1 MSDMKHTLLLCLA
14 AFALAACTQD
24 ELAEQPTALPEGA
37 YPITFSAVQ
46 VAEALPQ
53 TRVTETSDGMGS
65 AWNERNPDMVIV
77 KVTGGGNDAEST
89 YTLFGNQIIA
99 STANLWWHTTET
111 SSVNAWYS
119 NLKGSNTSSD
129 MFAVTLANQTTDN
142 GLAYVLKADEV
153 KANYQT
159 GNITLIFRHQL
170 AKIRVKLDG
179 AKAGDVTSVSV
190 KSRTS
195 CTVAE
200 GNVTAGTDEGYIA
213 MRPATYNGQTYWEAN
228 VVPDVE
234 IKDFRLNGDVD
245 CQLTQTVMPQAGHV
259 HEVNIN
265 VKPKFSIVDNDGN
278 SVDAGNVNTDVT
290 ITGASDQPIT
300 ITGTCHVTLKDVSLN
315 VGSGNAIN
323 ITSGTPTIHVIGN
336 GNSVSS
342 GNNTGIAVSGGATVT
357 IEGNSTADVLT
368 ANGGNGGAGI
378 GSPLGGTT
386 AGNVSIN
393 NVTINATG
401 GSGNRYFGG
410 AGIGSSG
417 SGNCGDITITDAV
430 IHANGGAY
438 SPGIGMGYGNTS
450 QPSIGKITITNSD
463 VTAKAGSY
471 AAAIGLPYT
480 EGAVGATPDYKAGQI
495 IITTDNLETFL
506 SKLTTGGTANQTYAE
521 YAQRIGVGSHA
532 IPYPPSLLNQDGSG
546 PWEGVVIN
554 GTVYADGYE

>member
-1 MSDMKHTLLLCLA
+1 MSDMKHTLSLCLA

-24 ELAEQPTALPEGA
+24 ELAEQGAALPEGV
-37 YPITFSAVQ
+37 YPITIASVQ

-53 TRVTETSDGMGS
+53 TRITETSDGMGS
-65 AWNERNPDMVIV
+65 TWNERNPDMVIV

-159 GNITLIFRHQL
+159 GNITLTFRHQL
-170 AKIRVKLDG
+170 AKIRVKLEG
-179 AKAGDVTSVSV
+179 AKAGEVTSVSV

-200 GNVTAGTDEGYIA
+200 GNVTAGTDEGDIA
-213 MRPATYNGQTYWEAN
+213 MRQATYNGQTYWEAN

-234 IKDFRLNGDVD
+234 IKDFRLNGNVN

-278 SVDAGNVNTDVT
+278 PVDAGNINTDVT

-300 ITGTCHVTLKDVSLN
+300 ITGTCNVTLKDVSLN
-315 VGSGNAIN
+315 VGSGNAIS
-323 ITSGTPTIHVIGN
+323 ITGGTPTIHVQGTSSI
-336 GNSVSS
+336 SS
-342 GNNTGIAVSGGATVT
+342 GDGAGIYVAQSHTVT
-357 IEGNSTADVLT
+357 ITGDSRDDYLT
-368 ANGGNGGAGI
+368 VRGGNG
-378 GSPLGGTT
+378 
-386 AGNVSIN
+386 
-393 NVTINATG
+393 
-401 GSGNRYFGG
+401 
-410 AGIGSSG
+410 
-417 SGNCGDITITDAV
+417 
-430 IHANGGAY
+430 
-438 SPGIGMGYGNTS
+438 SPGIGGYIANNSNINCGN
-450 QPSIGKITITNSD
+450 IKITNVSVI
-463 VTAKAGSY
+463 AYGS
-471 AAAIGLPYT
+471 
-480 EGAVGATPDYKAGQI
+480 
-495 IITTDNLETFL
+495 TDNISNFSSGIGNACERATCGTITIENATVHAYGVNVKNLVFTPGIGNGYSNTFF
-506 SKLTTGGTANQTYAE
+506 
-521 YAQRIGVGSHA
+521 
-532 IPYPPSLLNQDGSG
+532 PSLPVVNISNDSEVHVHRGGGNADYIGYPADSWNGTSANNDINLGGGSCVSSTVYCYTGDTLDKTVEYDGSG
-546 PWEGVVIN
+546 V
-554 GTVYADGYE
+554 GTEQ

>member
-278 SVDAGNVNTDVT
+278 PVDAGNINTDVT

-300 ITGTCHVTLKDVSLN
+300 ITGTCNVTLKDVSLS
-315 VGSGNAIN
+315 VGSGNAIS
-323 ITSGTPTIHVIGN
+323 ITSGSPTIQVEGDNTITTAG
-336 GNSVSS
+336 S
-342 GNNTGIAVSGGATVT
+342 GAGIYVAQGSTVT
-357 IEGNSTADVLT
+357 ITGSSWDDELT
-368 ANGGNGGAGI
+368 VT
-378 GSPLGGTT
+378 GS
-386 AGNVSIN
+386 N
-393 NVTINATG
+393 G
-401 GSGNRYFGG
+401 GSGIGG
-410 AGIGSSG
+410 YVIDESTGSYANCGNIYITNVSVTSYGGRDG
-417 SGNCGDITITDAV
+417 SGDV
-430 IHANGGAY
+430 
-438 SPGIGMGYGNTS
+438 SPGIGSTGTASCGT
-450 QPSIGKITITNSD
+450 ITINNAEVHAFGFSGP
-463 VTAKAGSY
+463 TASTAGIGCGY
-471 AAAIGLPYT
+471 DAIGSPGTNLPVVTIVDSDIYAHRGSNGNPADYIGWPGHHT
-480 EGAVGATPDYKAGQI
+480 FPTATPEAASAINPGAGGSI
-495 IITTDNLETFL
+495 KSSTVYCY
-506 SKLTTGGTANQTYAE
+506 TGDTLDKTVVY
-521 YAQRIGVGSHA
+521 
-532 IPYPPSLLNQDGSG
+532 DGSG
-546 PWEGVVIN
+546 VGKEQ
-554 GTVYADGYE
+554 